1 MVEAMA
7 CGTPVVAL
15 RAGSVPEVV
24 VDGLTG
30 YICDRPQELPAAI
43 QRVGALDPV
52 ACRRQVYDCFDVPDM
67 VDGYEAVYRRAIR
80 QAATAVA

>member
-15 RAGSVPEVV
+15 RAGSVPELV

-30 YICDRPQELPAAI
+30 YICDRPEELPAAPA
-43 QRVGALDPV
+43 VHALDPE
-52 ACRRQVYDCFDVPDM
+52 ACRQRVFDCFDVPDM
-67 VDGYEAVYRRAIR
+67 VDG
-80 QAATAVA
+80 